1 MARVERLLNLVAAL
15 IDTST
20 PLTAE
25 QIRIR
30 VPGYPDPDAAASD
43 SGRSD
48 AAFHRAFERD
58 KESLREVGIPIE
70 TVEVH
75 YLEQPRA
82 AYTIVRDAYELAD
95 PGLNADELAALHLAA
110 TMIQAE
116 GLDPDDLEE
125 GLRKLGGLT
134 SAVAVSAGPVG
145 AVPMPPQL
153 LELFACTLERRAA
166 SFDYESKPREVQ
178 PYRLEYRRGHWYMT
192 GYDLDK
198 EAQRSFRLDRLTG
211 TVSAGESDGF
221 VVPPSV
227 EEVLLR
233 PWEIG
238 SGPSTAARVLI
249 DPELASAVLAEDPEL
264 RVIETRSD
272 GSLILELDV
281 RNPGGLRSFMMNF
294 LDRAEILSPE
304 QYRSELI
311 VWLSN
316 FVASPAEGQA

>member
-25 QIRIR
+25 QIRVR
-30 VPGYPDPDAAASD
+30 VPGYPEPDAAGSG

-48 AAFHRAFERD
+48 SAFHRAFERD

-70 TVEVH
+70 TLEVH
-75 YLEQPRA
+75 HLEQPRA
-82 AYTIVRDAYELAD
+82 AYTIIRDTYELPD
-95 PGLNADELAALHLAA
+95 PGLNTDELAALHLAA

-125 GLRKLGGLT
+125 GLRRLGGLT
-134 SAVAVSAGPVG
+134 SEVAPSAAPVG

-153 LELFACTLERRAA
+153 LSLFACTLERRVA

-192 GYDLDK
+192 GYDLDR

-211 TVSAGESDGF
+211 VVTAGEPEGF
-221 VVPPSV
+221 VVPQSV

-238 SGPSTAARVLI
+238 DGPSTAARVLI
-249 DPELASAVLAEDPEL
+249 DAELASAVMAEDPEL
-264 RVIETRSD
+264 RVIETRQD
-272 GSLILELDV
+272 GSLVLELDV

-304 QYRSELI
+304 EYRSEI
-311 VWLSN
+311 VLWLSN
-316 FVASPAEGQA
+316 FVSSPAERPA

>member
-15 IDTST
+15 IDTTT

-30 VPGYPDPDAAASD
+30 VPGYSNAESD
-43 SGRSD
+43 QSD

-75 YLEQPRA
+75 HFEQPRA
-82 AYTIVRDAYELAD
+82 AYTIIRDSYELPD
-95 PGLNADELAALHLAA
+95 LGLELEELAALHLAA

-125 GLRKLGGLT
+125 GLRKLGGLAST
-134 SAVAVSAGPVG
+134 AAASAAPVG

-153 LELFACTLERRAA
+153 LTLFACTLERRVA
-166 SFDYESKPREVQ
+166 SFEYEGAPRQVQ

-192 GYDLDK
+192 GFDLDRD
-198 EAQRSFRLDRLTG
+198 AQRSFRLDRLTG
-211 TVSAGESDGF
+211 PVDSGAADSYALPEVIEG
-221 VVPPSV
+221 
-227 EEVLLR
+227 VLLR
-233 PWEIG
+233 QWEIG
-238 SGPSTAARVLI
+238 AGEVTLARVLI
-249 DPELASAVLAEDPEL
+249 DSEIAPAVLAEDPDL
-264 RVIETRSD
+264 RVAETRTD
-272 GSLILELDV
+272 GSLVLELDV

-294 LDRAEILSPE
+294 LDRAEILSPAE
-304 QYRSELI
+304 FRNDLVS
-311 VWLSN
+311 WLSS
-316 FVASPAEGQA
+316 FVSSEAERSA